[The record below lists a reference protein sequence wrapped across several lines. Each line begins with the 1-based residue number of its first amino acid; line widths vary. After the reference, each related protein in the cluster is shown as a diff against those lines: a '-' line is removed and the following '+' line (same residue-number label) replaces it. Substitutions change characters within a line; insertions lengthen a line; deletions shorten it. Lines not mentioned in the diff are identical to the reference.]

1 MALKIE
7 DIRDTSPQSL
17 NKLNSTIRAIVSKI
31 TGGLDFIDLSEGVQ
45 EQLYTYP
52 LQVTGEGNLD
62 ANYPLEVRFF
72 VPTDVKK
79 IKSAKLNAIVT
90 NYRMDSSV
98 AEAGNQTIGVTGA
111 VDIASGGNVSTV
123 TSGASSQTTAKVET
137 WGNTLDGYSI
147 TPPALPNTTDPYFF
161 SNEHNPN
168 DWRYNT
174 MPGDSPSPV
183 FVWRYHDNKVQE
195 AIITAFQYE
204 DNLYGQFSAV
214 DLYLLQHE
222 HNMNHYHNIYI
233 DTRHT
238 HNVSLSATVSAH
250 THPLNEG
257 IKVSS
262 TSPNNVRLQIN
273 GTNIGNVMS
282 GSNATQ
288 NDIDI
293 SEHIKVG
300 QWNVIK
306 VTSST
311 VARITLYGIIELSTR
326 VYKHR

>member
-52 LQVTGEGNLD
+52 LQITGEGNLD
-62 ANYPLEVRFF
+62 ANYPLEVRFY
-72 VPTDVKK
+72 VPADVKK

-98 AEAGNQTIGVTGA
+98 AEAGSQTIGVSGT

-123 TSGASSQTTAKVET
+123 TSGASSQTTAKVEV
-137 WGNTLDGYSI
+137 WGNTSDGYFI
-147 TPPALPNTTDPYFF
+147 PPPVLPNTTDPSYF
-161 SNEHNPN
+161 SDYDN
-168 DWRYNT
+168 DWNFT
-174 MPGDSPSPV
+174 KPPGDAPV
-183 FVWRYHDNKVQE
+183 FVWRRHNNIVQE
-195 AIITAFQYE
+195 AIITAFSYN
-204 DNLYGQFSAV
+204 DLRYGQFSAI

-238 HNVSLSATVSAH
+238 HNVALSATVSAH

-293 SEHIKVG
+293 SEHINVG

-311 VARITLYGIIELSTR
+311 VARITLYGIIELSTK

>member
-52 LQVTGEGNLD
+52 LQITGEGNLD
-62 ANYPLEVRFF
+62 ANYPLEVRFY
-72 VPTDVKK
+72 VPADVKK

-98 AEAGNQTIGVTGA
+98 AQSGNQTIGVSGT
-111 VDIASGGNVSTV
+111 VDISSGGNVSTV
-123 TSGASSQTTAKVET
+123 TSGASSQTTAKVER
-137 WGNTLDGYSI
+137 WGSTSDEYWM
-147 TPPALPNTTDPYFF
+147 TPPALPNTSIPSYFTDPDNSTWSYMESHGYAPVFA
-161 SNEHNPN
+161 
-168 DWRYNT
+168 WRY
-174 MPGDSPSPV
+174 
-183 FVWRYHDNKVQE
+183 YDNKIQE
-195 AIITAFQYE
+195 AIITVLPYV
-204 DNLYGQFSAV
+204 DSRYGQFGAV

-222 HNMNHYHNIYI
+222 HNMNHYHNIDI

-311 VARITLYGIIELSTR
+311 VARITLYGIIELNTR